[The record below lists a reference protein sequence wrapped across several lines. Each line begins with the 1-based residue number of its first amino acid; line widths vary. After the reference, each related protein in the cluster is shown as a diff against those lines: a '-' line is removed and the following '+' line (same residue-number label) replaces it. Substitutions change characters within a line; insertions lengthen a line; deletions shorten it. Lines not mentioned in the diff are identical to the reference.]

1 LGRTIPNKGGVDT
14 LLIVKL
20 SKMPAVR
27 FICVGGTA
35 FVLDA
40 VIVWGLTH
48 LGLSAY
54 VARVISL
61 CVSITF
67 TFMLNRLLT
76 FSAKGPVTLTE
87 VGAYIGASLIGIG
100 INYGVYAALLKASLH
115 WLPAM
120 VTGTIMASLFNFFAY
135 KRIFKKP

>member
-1 LGRTIPNKGGVDT
+1 LGCTIPDKGGVDT

-40 VIVWGLTH
+40 VIVWGLT
-48 LGLSAY
+48 Y

-76 FSAKGPVTLTE
+76 FSAKGLVTMTE

-100 INYGVYAALLKASLH
+100 INYGVYAALLKANLH